1 MSTLDLFD
9 LPKTITVGG
18 VKYALRTG
26 FKAVRDVLIACNDP
40 ELDDEAR
47 TVVMFEILL
56 PEWTEIP
63 PEHLEEAGKKLVDFI
78 DCGQKDD
85 GKAHPRVIDWEQDA
99 GLIISAVNNVAHVDI
114 RTLPELHWWTF
125 FSYFME
131 IRESLLSNVLSIRQ
145 KKAKGKKLEKY
156 EEEFYRENRAMIDLK
171 KPETDEIRAEKEN
184 ILKYL

>member
-1 MSTLDLFD
+1 MSTAELYG
-9 LPKTITVGG
+9 LPSTITAGG
-18 VKYALRTG
+18 EKYTIRTD
-26 FKAVRDVLIACNDP
+26 FRAVLDVLIACNDP

-47 TVVMFEILL
+47 TVVMLEILL
-56 PEWTEIP
+56 PGWEDIP
-63 PEHLEEAGKKLVDFI
+63 QEHLQEAAERLVQFI

-85 GKAHPRVIDWEQDA
+85 GKAHPRVVDWEQDA
-99 GLIISAVNNVAHVDI
+99 AIIIPAVNSVAHTDI
-114 RTLPELHWWTF
+114 RAAVQLHWWTF

-131 IRESLLSNVLSIRQ
+131 IRESLFSNVLSIRQ

-156 EEEFYRENRAMIDLK
+156 EEEFYRENRAIIDLK